1 MRAEAVMIKS
11 LSSLVSELCMSPV
24 GKTRLRLSC
33 ACFSFYQP
41 VFVKLAP
48 LAAPNSKTLLS
59 VRFFAFTRVMN
70 LESVQEEINI

>member
-1 MRAEAVMIKS
+1 MIKS